1 MMIIFHFT
9 ITGARTIH
17 QNVHWNFLKSSQHWR
32 KRPYFCSGDKLF
44 KVKLFFLQRT
54 LTLHYRAV
62 LQLTEMRMENCHLRN
77 LQLVSL
83 FDSLQTRRSIRI
95 LDLSLNNMA
104 GVDEEKLAVIIND
117 IVEVIQHSLII
128 IEMFLLLR

>member
-1 MMIIFHFT
+1 
-9 ITGARTIH
+9 
-17 QNVHWNFLKSSQHWR
+17 
-32 KRPYFCSGDKLF
+32 
-44 KVKLFFLQRT
+44 
-54 LTLHYRAV
+54 
-62 LQLTEMRMENCHLRN
+62 MRMENCHLRN

-117 IVEVIQHSLII
+117 IVEVTQHSLII